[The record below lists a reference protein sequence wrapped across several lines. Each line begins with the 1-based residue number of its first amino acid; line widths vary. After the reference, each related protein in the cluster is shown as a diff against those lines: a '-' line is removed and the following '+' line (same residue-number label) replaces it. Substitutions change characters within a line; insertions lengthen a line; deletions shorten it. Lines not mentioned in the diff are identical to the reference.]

1 MSNLVFDSKKKGKI
15 KMYALIQTTS
25 QSVFK
30 EVSGALVGVK
40 TIGQLGGITP
50 VFEMLIDLNLKN
62 IDLKALKENPDCL
75 VKLDGE
81 MFPKKWKTAQKL
93 TLQNNSASGGVQTSS
108 MGDFYPIISFR
119 RGNADYY
126 AYGGYEI
133 DADSVQYYNL
143 FEIRNLLRKGDFKAA
158 ESRFFSKFWKKVK

>member
-1 MSNLVFDSKKKGKI
+1 
-15 KMYALIQTTS
+15 MYALIQTTS

-40 TIGQLGGITP
+40 TIGQLDGITP

-81 MFPKKWKTAQKL
+81 IFPEKWKTAQKL

-108 MGDFYPIISFR
+108 MGDF
-119 RGNADYY
+119 
-126 AYGGYEI
+126 
-133 DADSVQYYNL
+133 
-143 FEIRNLLRKGDFKAA
+143 
-158 ESRFFSKFWKKVK
+158 